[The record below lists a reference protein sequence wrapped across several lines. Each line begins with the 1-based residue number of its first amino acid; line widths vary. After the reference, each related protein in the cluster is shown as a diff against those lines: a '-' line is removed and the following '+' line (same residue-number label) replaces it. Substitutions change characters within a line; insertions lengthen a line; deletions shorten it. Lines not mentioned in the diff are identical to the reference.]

1 MTNQNPNIVN
11 DQDPFIPPVYMLIL
25 ALVAFFIFVG
35 VALTQPSVN
44 VVGWGALG
52 IAVLS
57 FVAWIFMAPE
67 QAKAFI
73 TGRTARFG
81 GTTILVTIVFLAA
94 LVGIYTIISNQNWRV
109 DLTQRDNFSLTDEAR
124 AKIAS
129 LGVDPNLP
137 NVEILAFYGA
147 GQAANRDRDS
157 LLLEDYAT
165 TSGGKISYEFV
176 DPDRNP
182 AQATQYE
189 VVRPGQLVVVKLN
202 PDGQPDT
209 ENAELINFISQDELT
224 NAILR
229 VSAAGDFRAYF
240 LTVDDG
246 LELANISAIQSD
258 LVDGLGW
265 TMQEVSIFDLT
276 GADSEINLND
286 PNVDGQVLVIPGG
299 STPLS
304 DSEMAFI
311 SDYVNKGGDLV
322 ILAAL
327 NVNPDEPSLSTS
339 ENLSNYLYEN
349 FGVRFSND
357 VVLDANLSA
366 GTPQVPVV
374 STFDPNNFIT
384 SRFAADQFFVVFELP
399 LSIEVSPTLPTNV
412 TVTEL
417 LISGDQSYAKTD
429 IAAILN
435 NEITQTDS
443 DPKGPFVLGAAA
455 ENTATGSRVVLF
467 SSPTIFTDLSGQR
480 IVNNFIGEFSL
491 IWATRFDEF
500 FSQVNV
506 ISATKDQDTAVFA
519 DSQMLRNI
527 NLLTIFVLPF
537 GVLGIGFLVWWSN
550 RERTPRSPAPNQ
562 ES

>member
-11 DQDPFIPPVYMLIL
+11 DQDPFIPPVYMLVL

-52 IAVLS
+52 IAALS

-124 AKIAS
+124 AKIVS

-137 NVEILAFYGA
+137 NVQILAFYGA

-165 TSGGKISYEFV
+165 TSAGKISYEFV

-189 VVRPGQLVVVKLN
+189 ITRPGQLVVVKLN
-202 PDGQPDT
+202 PDSQPDI
-209 ENAELINFISQDELT
+209 ENAELVNFISQDELT

-276 GADSEINLND
+276 GADSEINLDD

-322 ILAAL
+322 ILATL
-327 NVNPDEPSLSTS
+327 NVNPGEPSLATS

-349 FGVRFSND
+349 FGMRFSND
-357 VVLDANLSA
+357 VILDANLSA

-384 SRFAADQFFVVFELP
+384 SRFAADQYFVVFELP

-417 LISGDQSYAKTD
+417 LKSGDQSYAKTD

-435 NEITQTDS
+435 NEITQTDT

-467 SSPTIFTDLSGQR
+467 SSPTVFTDLSGQR

-506 ISATKDQDTAVFA
+506 ISATKDQDTAIFA

-537 GVLGIGFLVWWSN
+537 GVLAIGFLVWWN
-550 RERTPRSPAPNQ
+550 TRERTPRSPAPNQ
-562 ES
+562 EN